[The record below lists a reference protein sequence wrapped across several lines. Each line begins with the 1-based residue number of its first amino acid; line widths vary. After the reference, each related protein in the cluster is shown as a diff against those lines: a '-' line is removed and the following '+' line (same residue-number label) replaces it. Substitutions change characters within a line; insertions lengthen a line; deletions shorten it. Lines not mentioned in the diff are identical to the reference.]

1 MNNWHRQDLNLRQW
15 RLQPKCSAL
24 DHSATMSNENLLHEV
39 SILGPLGYEPNT
51 LPLRHGAD
59 VRGSRQNIQILYL
72 CTKQII
78 HNFIFALK
86 VTGHAEN
93 DGGWQEAVDEQQR
106 HNGRATMVHGGR
118 QDNGRCLDIGQGRR
132 IFTLPPP
139 EFESQHNLFFLTTG
153 IWEL

>member
-1 MNNWHRQDLNLRQW
+1 MHPVGFEPTSTNTFELESN
-15 RLQPKCSAL
+15 PL
-24 DHSATMSNENLLHEV
+24 DRSGTDARTILLHEV

-86 VTGHAEN
+86 DTGHAEN
-93 DGGWQEAVDEQQR
+93 DGG
-106 HNGRATMVHGGR
+106 
-118 QDNGRCLDIGQGRR
+118 
-132 IFTLPPP
+132 
-139 EFESQHNLFFLTTG
+139 
-153 IWEL
+153 